1 MKSPFYFII
10 KPYNL
15 RRYDNIKKIG
25 GVDFVTSTSK
35 EDHTAS
41 NRFATVVEVP
51 LNYDGP
57 IKKGDTLLVHHNVFR
72 LYYDMKGREKS
83 GRSFLKDDL
92 FFVDFDQFFL
102 YKSNEE
108 WKAHGK
114 YCFVKPV
121 DAEDFFVEKG
131 KEEPLVGI
139 IKYINKQLID
149 KGVKEGDRISFTP
162 DSEYPFYVD
171 GEKLYRMF
179 TDNITMVL

>member
-1 MKSPFYFII
+1 MRSPFYFII

-25 GVDFVTSTSK
+25 DVDFVTSTSK
-35 EDHTAS
+35 EDHTSS
-41 NRFATVVEVP
+41 NRFATVIETP

-83 GRSFLKDDL
+83 GRSFLKDDI
-92 FFVDFDQFFL
+92 FFVDYDQFFL
-102 YKSNEE
+102 YKSNGE
-108 WKAHGK
+108 WKAHDK
-114 YCFVKPV
+114 YCFVKPI
-121 DAEDFFVEKG
+121 DAEDFFIEKG

-139 IKYINKQLID
+139 IKYINKQLIE
-149 KGVKEGDRISFTP
+149 KGVKEGDKISFTP
-162 DSEYPFYVD
+162 GSEYPFYVD

-179 TDNITMVL
+179 TDNITMLL